1 MLRKYLPLFAFVFV
15 GFVWGSNF
23 VFMKLASELITPLQI
38 VFLRVLT
45 GFMPI
50 LVFAMYKRVLKF
62 AHLRHFPHFVA
73 MGLLAT
79 VVYYFGFTKGTSLLS
94 SGIAGAISG
103 AIPLFSILAAILF
116 LKEEAV
122 TKTKLAGSLLGF
134 LGIVLLARPFNAD
147 IASST
152 ALGATYM
159 VIGAMSVGFSFVYAK
174 RFISPLQISPLALTT
189 YQLGTGLLILFAI
202 TDFND
207 IEVITHSAVAFSGTV
222 LGLGLLGTGLAY
234 LCYYFII
241 EKLGALTAS
250 SVTYIPPIIALAIG
264 AGIMGES
271 IEYQDYVA
279 TAIILLGVCIVAV
292 SSRTKIK
299 QQRVE

>member
-62 AHLRHFPHFVA
+62 AHLRHFPHFFA

-79 VVYYFGFTKGTSLLS
+79 VVYYFGFAKGTSLLS

-189 YQLGTGLLILFAI
+189 YQLGTGLLILFTI
-202 TDFND
+202 TDFNG

-250 SVTYIPPIIALAIG
+250 SVTYVPPIIALAIG

>member
-79 VVYYFGFTKGTSLLS
+79 VVYYFGFAKGTSLLS

-103 AIPLFSILAAILF
+103 AIPLFSLLAAVLF
-116 LKEEAV
+116 LKEEVV
-122 TKTKLAGSLLGF
+122 TKTKLVGSLLGF

-202 TDFND
+202 TDFNG

-264 AGIMGES
+264 VGIMGES

-279 TAIILLGVCIVAV
+279 TAIILLGVCVVAV